1 MAIDQLQ
8 SLSQIFK
15 ESYFQIPDYQ
25 RGYAWKEKQ
34 VQALLDDIKYLMG
47 SQYIHY
53 TGTIVA
59 KKNNDF
65 YEIVDGQQRLMTLVI
80 LIHELLKE
88 VKDEKS
94 EELFIK
100 RGAIGNQR
108 LVFQANSETKD
119 FFHKVIIEDDVET
132 LNPDIA
138 SKKNILNAKK
148 LIQVWIQM
156 HEAESVKILE
166 TIITRM
172 GFLFYSPNDDNEIG
186 IMFEVINDRGKPL
199 SQLEKI
205 KNYLL
210 YFSIKMNKSN
220 LKDKIISNW
229 PEILKNLSIADK
241 ESIEDEDSFLRFCW
255 IVYFDTNKSKSY
267 YVHEGIKELY
277 SIDGIDD
284 DSYLNLERFIDFM
297 VYASKVY
304 AEFFNKAQIINN
316 NEINILLSK
325 LRSQNTFASIMP
337 LYLAIMTKE
346 KDDLKRKNLLNM
358 LEILNFRVYILPEI
372 TKRTDTGQ
380 GELFSLANEYFA
392 DYDIAWKDEWSYDE
406 DGNFLY
412 DNIHDWLLH
421 RMRTFIS
428 DMCPDKDFVEA
439 LKLDEDEQMD
449 YYRWG
454 GLRYFLMNYEES
466 LNKKKTI
473 DINNILLLRDAKKVN
488 DYYSVEHI
496 WATNNNSERNNR
508 SKDKWQKRRLGNF
521 VLLEMGINIQAQ
533 DDDLSKKIDIYKG
546 VNNSQDASQLKQIQ
560 EIQNIFVNCSE
571 VFNSRRRGKDYYFD
585 LYKSIFDAR
594 EQKMIEFAKNRW
606 NPESI

>member
-1 MAIDQLQ
+1 MATDQLQ

-15 ESYFQIPDYQ
+15 GSYFQIPDYQ
-25 RGYAWKEKQ
+25 RGYAWEEKQ

-59 KKNNDF
+59 KKNESF
-65 YEIVDGQQRLMTLVI
+65 YEIVDGQQRLTTLI
-80 LIHELLKE
+80 IIIHGLLKKVNNKE
-88 VKDEKS
+88 Y
-94 EELFIK
+94 EELFVK
-100 RGAIGNQR
+100 RGETGNQR
-108 LVFQANSETKD
+108 FVFQANRDTKD
-119 FFHKVIIEDDVET
+119 FFHKVIIEDDEKT
-132 LNPDIA
+132 LSPDIS

-148 LIQVWIQM
+148 LIQTWIKM
-156 HEAESVKILE
+156 YEAECSEILT
-166 TIITRM
+166 TIVSRL

-229 PEILKNLSIADK
+229 PEILKNLSIANK
-241 ESIEDEDSFLRFCW
+241 ESVEDEDSFLRFCW

-267 YVHEGIKELY
+267 YVHEGIKAQY
-277 SIDGIDD
+277 PIDD
-284 DSYLNLERFIDFM
+284 IDDASYIKLEQFIDFM

-304 AEFFNKAQIINN
+304 AQFFNKNN
-316 NEINILLSK
+316 LTSGKEVDTILSK
-325 LRSQNTFASIMP
+325 LRSQNTYASIMP

-346 KDDLKRKNLLNM
+346 TDDSKRKKLLDM
-358 LEILNFRVYILPEI
+358 LEILNFRVYILPDI

-380 GELFSLANEYFA
+380 GELFGLANGYFE
-392 DYDIAWKDEWSYDE
+392 DYDKKWEDEWSYDE

-412 DNIHDWLLH
+412 DNIHDWLLD
-421 RMRTFIS
+421 RMKKFIFE
-428 DMCPDKDFVEA
+428 MCPEKDFVEA
-439 LKLDEDEQMD
+439 LKLDEDEQID

-454 GLRYFLMNYEES
+454 GLRYFLMNYEEF
-466 LNKKKTI
+466 LNQKKTI
-473 DINNILLLRDAKKVN
+473 DIDNILLSRDAKKVN

-560 EIQNIFVNCSE
+560 EIENIFITCSKN
-571 VFNSRRRGKDYYFD
+571 FDARRRGKDYYFD
-585 LYKSIFDAR
+585 LHQSIFDKR
-594 EQKMIEFAKNRW
+594 EEKMIKFAKMRW
-606 NPESI
+606 NPK